1 MSAPKMHFLTTASG
15 KAFHIGVA
23 HQPVDLFDIAASLA
37 KICRFAGA
45 TSTHYS
51 VAQHAVLV
59 SNIVL
64 SLPGATALIALQ
76 ALHHDDHEM
85 VTGDIP
91 LPFRRALSDLTGDDV
106 IAAMQHEVDVAIY
119 AGLGLPMPTT
129 KAASMIATADKVALV
144 TERRDLLPDTDHDWG
159 QMPQPWRRAV
169 KPLPW
174 SKAEDAFIAR
184 HEELVSLCGA
194 MLVEAAA

>member
-1 MSAPKMHFLTTASG
+1 MTVPRTHFLTTASG

-23 HQPVDLFDIAASLA
+23 RQPVDLFDIAASLS

-45 TSTHYS
+45 TSVPYS

-59 SNIVL
+59 STIVL

-91 LPFRRALSDLTGDDV
+91 LPFRLALADV
-106 IAAMQHEVDVAIY
+106 CQWDAIDAMQREADGAIY
-119 AGLGLPMPTT
+119 AGIGLPLPTT
-129 KAASMIATADKVALV
+129 KAATLIAEADRIALV

-159 QMPQPWRRAV
+159 QMPQPWRRAI

-174 SKAEDAFIAR
+174 TKAEDAFVAR
-184 HEELVSLCGA
+184 HEELVALCGA
-194 MLVEAAA
+194 LLVDAAA

>member
-1 MSAPKMHFLTTASG
+1 MSARTHFLTTASG
-15 KAFHIGVA
+15 KAFHIGVTR
-23 HQPVDLFDIAASLA
+23 QPVDLFDIAASLA

-45 TSTHYS
+45 TSVHYS

-59 SNIVL
+59 SNIVM
-64 SLPGATALIALQ
+64 SLPGASALMALQ

-91 LPFRRALSDLTGDDV
+91 LPFRHAISDLTGDDV

-119 AGLGLPMPTT
+119 AGLGLPMPTV
-129 KAASMIATADKVALV
+129 KAASMIATADKVALA

-159 QMPQPWRRAV
+159 QMPQPWRRAI

-184 HEELVSLCGA
+184 HEELVALCGA
-194 MLVEAAA
+194 LLVDAA